1 MAPPARSTTPRQ
13 RHLPAPSLTL
23 DELLEQSAWF
33 SRLDAAAQLQV
44 RANATERP
52 VAAGQSLSHHGDRQH
67 AWFGVLEGLIKW
79 AITARDG
86 RTVTLGGQSVGS
98 WFGEGTLLRGERWRY
113 DVLALRPGTVAGI
126 GSRLFAELL
135 DRSVAFNRYLM
146 NQLNERLAQFIEARD
161 RPPGRCRDPHRAQ
174 PGSDV

>member
-52 VAAGQSLSHHGDRQH
+52 VAAGQSLSHHGDPSG
-67 AWFGVLEGLIKW
+67 AVN
-79 AITARDG
+79 
-86 RTVTLGGQSVGS
+86 
-98 WFGEGTLLRGERWRY
+98 
-113 DVLALRPGTVAGI
+113 ALRTHLRVVLSDI
-126 GSRLFAELL
+126 ER
-135 DRSVAFNRYLM
+135 M
-146 NQLNERLAQFIEARD
+146 NQEKPDLFSAD
-161 RPPGRCRDPHRAQ
+161 
-174 PGSDV
+174 

>member
-1 MAPPARSTTPRQ
+1 MHTALATDTPPALLLRARPPTPAELGTVPWLQ
-13 RHLPAPSLTL
+13 CLLP
-23 DELLEQSAWF
+23 
-33 SRLDAAAQLQV
+33 
-44 RANATERP
+44 
-52 VAAGQSLSHHGDRQH
+52 GDRDAVLADLRVAPVEAGERVCRTGGRAH
-67 AWFGVLEGLIKW
+67 FWLGVVDGMLMATNGDAGGPMTSFTGLS
-79 AITARDG
+79 A
-86 RTVTLGGQSVGS
+86 GS

>member
-98 WFGEGTLLRGERWRY
+98 WFGEGTLIRDAPRESDL
-113 DVLALRPGTVAGI
+113 VALRHSRVAQIPANQRAVIASKLQGRGLPVTEQRI
-126 GSRLFAELL
+126 AELW
-135 DRSVAFNRYLM
+135 VA
-146 NQLNERLAQFIEARD
+146 AG
-161 RPPGRCRDPHRAQ
+161 RPQ
-174 PGSDV
+174 